1 MSSQNETA
9 RPRLDAAKHR
19 LERLMEE
26 VAEYRQDLL
35 RMRQANMGDHDKS
48 LRGFQSVL
56 MAYYMELDLYRDE
69 GKVKTFWENAELWR
83 DEEGEWVKGFE
94 NLEYWNNATRQ
105 VETKQPGLGRGRNKT
120 LVSDY
125 MPLRVAIRVSRQL
138 DRAAKK
144 LGLAIPIEQDASRPY
159 DDWRDEFEGKVY
171 HGPDDVKL
179 PHQDV

>member
-1 MSSQNETA
+1 MSSRNETA
-9 RPRLDAAKHR
+9 RPRLEAAKYR

-35 RMRQANMGDHDKS
+35 QMRQASMSDGDKS

-69 GKVKTFWENAELWR
+69 GKVKDFWENAKLWQS
-83 DEEGEWVKGFE
+83 DGEWVCGFG
-94 NLEYWNNATRQ
+94 NLEYWNNATRD
-105 VETKQPGLGRGRNKT
+105 VETNQPGLGRGRNKAT
-120 LVSDY
+120 VPDY
-125 MPLRVAIRVSRQL
+125 MPLNVAIQVSRQL

-159 DDWRDEFEGKVY
+159 DDWREEFEGGVY
-171 HGPDDVKL
+171 HGPDDVEL
-179 PHQDV
+179 PHQDA